1 METPNRHIL
10 HLDLDSFFVSVAC
23 LLNPLLKG
31 KPVAIGEE
39 SNRSVVSSCSYEA
52 RRYGVRSAMPVYQA
66 KRLCPQLIVVSHGR
80 GQYGK
85 YSGMVAQ
92 IIANEAPIFQQA
104 SIDEFYLDLT
114 GLDRFF
120 GCFQWASQLRQRI
133 IKETGLPIS
142 FGLATNKMVAKV
154 ATGEAKPNGQ
164 LYVQPGTEKQFLA
177 PLTIDKIPMAGDV
190 TCRKLRSMG
199 METVKQLQNCPIEH
213 LQRWLG
219 KKHGELLWQRAQG
232 IDHSQVQPD
241 EEDAKSVSKEHTF
254 ETDVQDNDLLRK
266 TIVRMT
272 EKLAYQL
279 RRDKQLSACVTIKLR
294 LPNFET
300 CTRQTTIAATCFD
313 KPLTQTAL
321 QIFDQLRLTYP
332 QPVRLIGVRLSNLTP
347 TAAQQLNL
355 FEPAEKLTQLYTAID
370 WVKTKYGAGK
380 LVKAQ
385 GF

>member
-1 METPNRHIL
+1 
-10 HLDLDSFFVSVAC
+10 
-23 LLNPLLKG
+23 
-31 KPVAIGEE
+31 
-39 SNRSVVSSCSYEA
+39 
-52 RRYGVRSAMPVYQA
+52 
-66 KRLCPQLIVVSHGR
+66 
-80 GQYGK
+80 
-85 YSGMVAQ
+85 
-92 IIANEAPIFQQA
+92 
-104 SIDEFYLDLT
+104 
-114 GLDRFF
+114 
-120 GCFQWASQLRQRI
+120 
-133 IKETGLPIS
+133 
-142 FGLATNKMVAKV
+142 
-154 ATGEAKPNGQ
+154 
-164 LYVQPGTEKQFLA
+164 
-177 PLTIDKIPMAGDV
+177 
-190 TCRKLRSMG
+190 
-199 METVKQLQNCPIEH
+199 
-213 LQRWLG
+213 
-219 KKHGELLWQRAQG
+219 
-232 IDHSQVQPD
+232 
-241 EEDAKSVSKEHTF
+241 
-254 ETDVQDNDLLRK
+254 
-266 TIVRMT
+266 MT